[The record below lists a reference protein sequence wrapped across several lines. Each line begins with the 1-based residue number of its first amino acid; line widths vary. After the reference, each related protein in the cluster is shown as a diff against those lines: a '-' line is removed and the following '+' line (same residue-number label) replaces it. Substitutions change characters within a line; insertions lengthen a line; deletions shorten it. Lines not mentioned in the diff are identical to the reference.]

1 MNGESALAPWESADH
16 WREGDSA
23 LWICDSPNGVYERL
37 ISIVSPSDA
46 IVCDPAVTY
55 NEGVFTLAEGFRDV
69 RHCNSCGPCAT
80 SVDELRQRGGRDA
93 SEYWT
98 SRIPRDMRGVRSGQA
113 WTSRP
118 EGGVR

>member
-1 MNGESALAPWESADH
+1 MNSESASTPWESADH

-46 IVCDPAVTY
+46 IVRDPAVTY
-55 NEGVFTLAEGFRDV
+55 NEGIFTLAEGFRDV
-69 RHCNSCGPCAT
+69 RHRNSCESCAT

-98 SRIPRDMRGVRSGQA
+98 SRIPRDMQEVRSGQ
-113 WTSRP
+113 TRTPRP
-118 EGGVR
+118 EGGAR